1 MQKYKIRENIDQKV
15 AEKLSGLSDFTKHLL
30 YHRNIKD
37 IEEANRFLNPDYDTH
52 LNDPLLFK
60 DIEKA
65 MDRIFK
71 AIEQNENI
79 GIFSDYDAD
88 GIPGAVV
95 LKEFFEKI
103 GHKNT
108 IVYIPHRND
117 EGYGL
122 NDEAIKNLKENGVTL
137 IITIDCGISDHK
149 KVELANSLGL
159 DVIITDHH
167 LPHSTLPEAF
177 AILNPKQKDCNYP
190 EKMLC
195 GSGVVF
201 KLIQAVILDERFKPI
216 KEKNNLKDGFEKW
229 FLDMV
234 GLATLSDMV
243 PLLGENRVLAHFG
256 LKVLKKTPRS
266 GLLKLFSLLKIDK
279 NNLNEDDIGF
289 LITPRIN
296 VASRMGH
303 PKDAFCMLS
312 SDDLVLGQ
320 EMAIALNKLND
331 QRKGLVSSMIKEIK
345 KTIEEREDVLR
356 NVIVLGNP
364 NWKPSLLGLVANSFS
379 EEHNRP
385 VFVWGRE
392 SETGLLKGSCRSG
405 GNISIVSLMEGCKD
419 LFADYGG
426 HSGAGG
432 FSIDQDK
439 IHLLENR
446 LNEVFENSNKENME
460 ESFVWVDK
468 VLHIDQVSNQLY
480 KEIEKFAPF
489 GFENPKPVFLFEDL
503 EIFDFKNFGKEK
515 NHLELSFKKT
525 NGQLVK
531 AIAFFKTNESFLN
544 INKGVKIKL
553 LANIEKSNFR
563 NIEEIRLRILDV
575 LV

>member
-1 MQKYKIRENIDQKV
+1 
-15 AEKLSGLSDFTKHLL
+15 
-30 YHRNIKD
+30 
-37 IEEANRFLNPDYDTH
+37 
-52 LNDPLLFK
+52 
-60 DIEKA
+60 
-65 MDRIFK
+65 
-71 AIEQNENI
+71 
-79 GIFSDYDAD
+79 
-88 GIPGAVV
+88 
-95 LKEFFEKI
+95 
-103 GHKNT
+103 
-108 IVYIPHRND
+108 
-117 EGYGL
+117 
-122 NDEAIKNLKENGVTL
+122 
-137 IITIDCGISDHK
+137 
-149 KVELANSLGL
+149 
-159 DVIITDHH
+159 
-167 LPHSTLPEAF
+167 
-177 AILNPKQKDCNYP
+177 
-190 EKMLC
+190 
-195 GSGVVF
+195 
-201 KLIQAVILDERFKPI
+201 
-216 KEKNNLKDGFEKW
+216 
-229 FLDMV
+229 
-234 GLATLSDMV
+234 
-243 PLLGENRVLAHFG
+243 
-256 LKVLKKTPRS
+256 
-266 GLLKLFSLLKIDK
+266 
-279 NNLNEDDIGF
+279 
-289 LITPRIN
+289 
-296 VASRMGH
+296 
-303 PKDAFCMLS
+303 
-312 SDDLVLGQ
+312 
-320 EMAIALNKLND
+320 
-331 QRKGLVSSMIKEIK
+331 MIKEIK